1 MTKKGITVYLT
12 EQPKKQLEEMAE
24 ETGIPQAQLIN
35 LATISMLE
43 NYKVKGSF
51 VFVDLLNPE
60 YKQNKKANGVKRSEH
75 KQSQFSYDCQ
85 K

>member
-1 MTKKGITVYLT
+1 MDKKGITVYLT
-12 EQPKKQLEEMAE
+12 DKPKKSLEEMSK

-51 VFVDLLNPE
+51 IFADLLNPDHKE
-60 YKQNKKANGVKRSEH
+60 KFRS
-75 KQSQFSYDCQ
+75 
-85 K
+85 

>member
-1 MTKKGITVYLT
+1 MTKKGITVHLT
-12 EQPKKQLEEMAE
+12 EGPKKRLEEMSE

-35 LATISMLE
+35 MATISMLE

-60 YKQNKKANGVKRSEH
+60 HKANKK
-75 KQSQFSYDCQ
+75 
-85 K
+85 